1 MGDFLQNFQNSLDR
15 LAGLKKTLEDKS
27 ATNTAL
33 NTKLMES
40 LARIKG
46 QIAAINGQIAG
57 LKAMVDNLQGQV
69 NGNAANIQVK
79 DDEIRRLTD
88 AAANLERE
96 KGEVAAQLAE
106 AQRKLGDDAAEAQ
119 NQINQ
124 REGALRELTKTKDD
138 EIGVLK
144 IQIADT
150 QQNLA
155 AVTKQLDDRKDLEE
169 NQRVALEAQAAAF
182 QKRLDDQLAA
192 SQAAEAKS
200 ALDLQANVDQI
211 NKLEQEVQASRDEMQ
226 KKTDEAA
233 KLTADLEK
241 QAIDN
246 AALLKAAQDQIIAL
260 TARNEDLVNRIV
272 AATGAIND
280 AVDALEAVNL
290 GGEFNEATIDAEIG
304 LIEKAIKS
312 IMDLL
317 QGRGVPGAGPGAPG
331 AGPGAAGPGAAGP
344 GAAGPGAG
352 PPKPPRAGISD
363 NTQLTVQ
370 GVTKSL
376 GDWRAALSA
385 KGRQNNPNGKYTKYD
400 DALNA
405 LTNAKTQTEAE
416 TVIDRYVKNGKI
428 WGGKKTKKR
437 HRRSQ
442 KGGFT
447 YKLKSRRKSITSSTR
462 SNSNRTSK
470 TSRK

>member
-1 MGDFLQNFQNSLDR
+1 MGDFLQNFQNSLGR

-46 QIAAINGQIAG
+46 QIAAINRQIAG
-57 LKAMVDNLQGQV
+57 LKEMVENLQGQV

-88 AAANLERE
+88 AAAKLERE

-106 AQRKLGDDAAEAQ
+106 AQKKLGDDAAEAQ

-155 AVTKQLDDRKDLEE
+155 AVTKQLDDRKGLEE
-169 NQRVALEAQAAAF
+169 KQRVALEAQAAAF

-211 NKLEQEVQASRDEMQ
+211 NKLEQEAQASRDELQ

-246 AALLKAAQDQIIAL
+246 AALLKAAQDQVVAL

-304 LIEKAIKS
+304 LIGNAIQS
-312 IMDLL
+312 ISDLL
-317 QGRGVPGAGPGAPG
+317 QGRPGAGAGPGAPG
-331 AGPGAAGPGAAGP
+331 APGAGR
-344 GAAGPGAG
+344 G
-352 PPKPPRAGISD
+352 PPKPPRAGVNALD
-363 NTQLTVQ
+363 PNTIITIGATSQPLAAWKASIAEKSNINSSTPNNRFSRVLAKLQ
-370 GVTKSL
+370 GVT
-376 GDWRAALSA
+376 DVAQAADII
-385 KGRQNNPNGKYTKYD
+385 GKVSNST
-400 DALNA
+400 
-405 LTNAKTQTEAE
+405 TGVVT
-416 TVIDRYVKNGKI
+416 
-428 WGGKKTKKR
+428 GGKKTKKR
-437 HRRSQ
+437 HRRNQ

-447 YKLKSRRKSITSSTR
+447 YKLKSKRRSISSSTR